1 MGISMRVFFI
11 AGMSHFV
18 FFDFLDFS
26 TFALKYASCNNMA
39 IVYSPRKWDIWDTFP
54 VFLTVEVLAWKREI
68 KK

>member
-1 MGISMRVFFI
+1 MRVFFI

-39 IVYSPRKWDIWDTFP
+39 IVYSPRKWDIWDTFAR
-54 VFLTVEVLAWKREI
+54 FLTVVALSWKWKA

>member
-1 MGISMRVFFI
+1 MRVFFI
-11 AGMSHFV
+11 AEMSYFG

-39 IVYSPRKWDIWDTFP
+39 IVCSSRKWDIWDTFAR
-54 VFLTVEVLAWKREI
+54 FLTVTVVAWKLEI